1 MLEAF
6 AADGGIGV
14 RGTRYRST
22 GSLWLPFFLLKVCAL
37 ILRSL
42 SNGLSWLMRFDQHPC
57 LSDQKV

>member
-1 MLEAF
+1 MLKAF

-22 GSLWLPFFLLKVCAL
+22 GSLWLPFFLFEVCAL

-42 SNGLSWLMRFDQHPC
+42 SNGLNWLMH
-57 LSDQKV
+57 

>member
-6 AADGGIGV
+6 AADGGIGA

-42 SNGLSWLMRFDQHPC
+42 SNGLSWLMR
-57 LSDQKV
+57 